1 MDRIM
6 NAEQRKYY
14 RRWLLLAPAGLILV
28 GFGACLIA
36 ESAMLKAGGAGTW
49 TWVGAGTGSL
59 IVFNSGLCL
68 FGDAIL
74 QRMRY
79 ERLTEIR

>member
-1 MDRIM
+1 MYQFMKKI
-6 NAEQRKYY
+6 YY
-14 RRWLLLAPAGLILV
+14 RRWLLRAPAGLSLT

-36 ESAMLKAGGAGTW
+36 ESAMLKFGGGPTWQWVLAGTL
-49 TWVGAGTGSL
+49 SL
-59 IVFNSGLCL
+59 CVFNAGLCI

-79 ERLTEIR
+79 EREGGN